1 MNVSVGVDMGGTRI
15 KIGLV
20 KNGNII
26 AHKKI
31 NADSNVNLMARLV
44 EIKQHVDQ
52 LLETHGC
59 TAQGIG
65 LAFPDIVDSDQ
76 NRIIS
81 KYVKYPDS
89 NKVNLEQWAMQS
101 WGIPIVV
108 ENDARAALLGE
119 WQYGAGRGCDN
130 LVLITLGTG
139 VGTAVMINGQILR
152 GKHYLAGNLGG
163 HMTINLHGTTCNCG
177 NIGCLESE
185 SSTWALQNKIKKYP
199 DFESSALAGE
209 QEIDFETVFKKA
221 KEGDNVAA
229 LVKADCLKAW
239 AFGILNLV
247 HAYDP
252 ERIIMGGGIMKSQDI
267 IIPYVKEIVQK
278 HSWVNEEEIE
288 LMAATQVEYAGILGV
303 CYLLTT
309 SEKERKL

>member
-1 MNVSVGVDMGGTRI
+1 MDVSVGVDMGGTRI

-31 NADSNVNLMARLV
+31 NADSNVNLTARLV

-52 LLETHGC
+52 LLEAHNC
-59 TAQGIG
+59 TAQGVG

-76 NRIIS
+76 NKIIS

-89 NKVNLEQWAMQS
+89 NKVNLEQWAMES
-101 WGIPIVV
+101 WGVPIVV

-119 WQYGAGRGCDN
+119 WQHGTGRGCDD

-185 SSTWALQNKIKKYP
+185 SSTWALHNKIKKYP
-199 DFESSALAGE
+199 DFANSALAGE
-209 QEIDFETVFKKA
+209 QEIDFESVFKKA
-221 KEGDNVAA
+221 KEGDKVAA

-252 ERIIMGGGIMKSQDI
+252 ERIIMGGGIMKSQGL
-267 IIPYVKEIVQK
+267 IIPYVKEIVKK
-278 HSWVNEEEIE
+278 HSWVNEGETE

-309 SEKERKL
+309 SKKERKL